1 MASLEELRAAR
12 VEKLERLRIAGMDP
26 YPARTPRDYPL
37 DVVRDQFTALEAEGK
52 EYSVAG
58 RVMAIRGQGAI
69 LFVVLDDGTA
79 RFQVVF
85 KSDTL
90 DAASFELFQNA
101 VDIGDFISTTGTF
114 FTTQRGEPSM
124 LATGW
129 QMASKSLLPLPEK
142 WHGITDP
149 DERFRKS
156 YLDIVMNPELRVMFA
171 NKSAF
176 WKATRDFMV
185 EHGFLEVETPTL
197 ELTTGGAEAN
207 PFKTHHK
214 DFDVAVYLRISIGE
228 LWQKRLM
235 AAGFPKTFE
244 IGRAYRNEGTSPEHL
259 QEFTNMEFYWAYAD
273 YRDGMKLTKML
284 YQKIANDV
292 FGKTEF
298 TTRGHTFDLAGEWK
312 TVEYVDEIKDQTGI
326 DVLTASENDMKAKL
340 EELGVKYEGANRE
353 RLTDTLWKYCRKN
366 ISGPAFLVHHPK
378 LVSPLAKESVER
390 PGTVE
395 RFQVLLAGSEVG
407 NGFSELNDPVDQRVR
422 FELQQKLIESGDEE
436 AMMPEWEFVDMLEHG
451 MPPTCGFGFGER
463 LFAFMVDKPI
473 RETQLFP
480 LMRPK
485 GSEEVK
491 KEKDTMIAVA
501 LINSGADLA
510 AWQEMNA
517 VSHLNAAFGARIGR
531 ELFTRDTINTKDGQ
545 SIKLNIKNAIIIK
558 NAQNSDELRELADF
572 AKNEGFEVDHF
583 TREMLE
589 TTNDK
594 KVAEMTLAKN
604 ADELEYLGVLVYGS
618 KKKVDELTKDFS
630 LYS

>member
-1 MASLEELRAAR
+1 MASLEELRQAHI
-12 VEKLERLRIAGMDP
+12 EKLNRLKEAGMDP
-26 YPARTPRDYPL
+26 YPARVARDYSV
-37 DVVRDQFTALEAEGK
+37 DYIRDAFTLLANEQK
-52 EYSVAG
+52 PYSIAG

-69 LFVVLDDGTA
+69 LFVVLDDGTG
-79 RFQVVF
+79 RFQTVF
-85 KSDTL
+85 KKDTI
-90 DAASFELFQNA
+90 DEKLFNLFTDA

-114 FTTQRGEPSM
+114 FTTERGESSM
-124 LATGW
+124 LVTSWQIAT
-129 QMASKSLLPLPEK
+129 KSLLPLPEK

-149 DERFRKS
+149 DERFRKR
-156 YLDIVMNPELRVMFA
+156 YLDIVMNPELRAMFQK
-171 NKSAF
+171 KSAF

-214 DFDVAVYLRISIGE
+214 DFAVDVFLRISIGE

-273 YRDGMKLTKML
+273 YRDGMKMTQML
-284 YQKIANDV
+284 YQKIAFDV
-292 FGKTEF
+292 FETTKF
-298 TTRGHTFDLAGEWK
+298 TTRGHTFDLAGEWPI
-312 TVEYVDEIKDQTGI
+312 VDYVDEIKKQTGV
-326 DVLTASENDMKAKL
+326 DVLEASEEDMRAKL
-340 EELGVKYEGANRE
+340 DELKVKYEGTNRE

-366 ISGPAFLVHHPK
+366 IAGPAFLVHHPK

-395 RFQVLLAGSEVG
+395 RFQVILAGSEVG
-407 NGFSELNDPVDQRVR
+407 NGFSELNDPIDQRER
-422 FELQQKLIESGDEE
+422 FELQQKLIEGGDEE

-463 LFAFMVDKPI
+463 LFAFFVDKPI

-485 GSEEVK
+485 GSEEAK
-491 KEKDTMIAVA
+491 KETMLAVA
-501 LINSGADLA
+501 LVNKGASLA
-510 AWQEMNA
+510 PWQEMNTVA
-517 VSHLNAAFGARIGR
+517 HLNAAYGARVGR
-531 ELFTRDTINTKDGQ
+531 KLFSREAISTKDGQ
-545 SIKLNIKNAIIIK
+545 AIKLNVKNAIVIK
-558 NAQNSDELRELADF
+558 TADSSSKLLSLAGLAKDEGLEI
-572 AKNEGFEVDHF
+572 EYF

-589 TTNDK
+589 TSNDK
-594 KVAEMTLAKN
+594 KVAEATGTKN
-604 ADELEYLGVLVYGS
+604 AAEVEHLGLLIYGS
-618 KKKVDELTKDFS
+618 KKKVEALTGEFDLFA
-630 LYS
+630 